1 MWLSSGTDP
10 MWLGGFTALEMPETA
25 PWGGWEL
32 LGAARSHE
40 CSSAGWTWKSQPCLP
55 PALLDGKTLQRG
67 QQYLHLQKR
76 HRERAGVCIPV
87 LQGMYL
93 MLPTMGP
100 YQQKEQQTEHINHG
114 NGVLPASWLLVATSP
129 GAESFRNKANTA
141 FEISFLPQLPKT
153 HCHSILPCPSYGS
166 HCSRASW
173 SSALCFTLCSSSDAR
188 TTTLPIRPSPHHFH
202 KAAF

>member
-25 PWGGWEL
+25 PQGGWEL

-87 LQGMYL
+87 LPGMYL
-93 MLPTMGP
+93 TLPTMGP
-100 YQQKEQQTEHINHG
+100 SPTEGTADRAHESRQWGPPSI
-114 NGVLPASWLLVATSP
+114 VA
-129 GAESFRNKANTA
+129 
-141 FEISFLPQLPKT
+141 I
-153 HCHSILPCPSYGS
+153 GS
-166 HCSRASW
+166 N
-173 SSALCFTLCSSSDAR
+173 
-188 TTTLPIRPSPHHFH
+188 
-202 KAAF
+202 